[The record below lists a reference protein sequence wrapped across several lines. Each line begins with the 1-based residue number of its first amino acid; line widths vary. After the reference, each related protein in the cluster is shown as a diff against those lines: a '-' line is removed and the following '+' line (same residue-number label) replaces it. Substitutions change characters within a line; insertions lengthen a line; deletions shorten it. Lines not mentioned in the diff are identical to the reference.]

1 MRLQPDFKPCAV
13 CGVAFFPSPS
23 ATPATWA
30 KRRHCSRG
38 CENRSRAADP
48 RETERYVTRL
58 SRKTDRTSGLG
69 PGGDCWEWR
78 GRIDGKG
85 YGEMKAIIYLSER
98 KMEPVAI
105 TREMISAASLALV
118 ESGML
123 DRGGEQLAE
132 ALAETVLVEALD
144 AAGLRRKTSLEM
156 ELSRL

>member
-1 MRLQPDFKPCAV
+1 
-13 CGVAFFPSPS
+13 
-23 ATPATWA
+23 
-30 KRRHCSRG
+30 
-38 CENRSRAADP
+38 
-48 RETERYVTRL
+48 
-58 SRKTDRTSGLG
+58 
-69 PGGDCWEWR
+69 
-78 GRIDGKG
+78 
-85 YGEMKAIIYLSER
+85 
-98 KMEPVAI
+98 MEPVAI